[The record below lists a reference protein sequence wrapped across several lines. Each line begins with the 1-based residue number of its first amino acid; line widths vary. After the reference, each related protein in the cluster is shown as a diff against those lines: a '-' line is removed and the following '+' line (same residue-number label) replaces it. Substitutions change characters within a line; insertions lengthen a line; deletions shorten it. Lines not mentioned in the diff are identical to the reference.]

1 MKSIEFKKTLILN
14 MNKNMDKTILEK
26 LMLNVMLNFMIKK
39 QNEKFF
45 DRA

>member
-1 MKSIEFKKTLILN
+1 MKSIEFKKPLILN

-39 QNEKFF
+39 NEKFF